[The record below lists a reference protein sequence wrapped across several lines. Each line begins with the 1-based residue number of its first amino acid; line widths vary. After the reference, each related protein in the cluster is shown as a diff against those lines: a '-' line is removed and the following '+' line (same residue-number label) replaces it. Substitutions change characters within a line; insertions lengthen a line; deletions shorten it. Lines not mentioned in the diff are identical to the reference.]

1 MDRPK
6 EDQMTQHIVRSYD
19 EELGLLTSKITQ
31 MGGIAE
37 VMMVDAVDSLVK
49 LDIAKAR
56 SVVERDV
63 QLDDLQH
70 DVEEAAVLL
79 IARRQPLAND
89 LRHIMGTI
97 RIASDIERIGD
108 LAKNVAKR
116 VAVMEERF
124 LGVRSLAGLQHMSHL
139 VLGQVK
145 AVLDSFVQKSPELAR
160 HVWLHDGEVDTLHN
174 ALFRELLTYMMED
187 PRAITFSTHLLFIAK
202 NIERAGDHA
211 TNIAETVYF
220 IETGQ
225 QLSGPRPK
233 GESSSVYAPDASGD

>member
-1 MDRPK
+1 
-6 EDQMTQHIVRSYD
+6 MTQHTVRAYD
-19 EELGLLTSKITQ
+19 EELGVLSSKINQ

-37 VMMVDAVDSLVK
+37 AMLVDAVDALVK
-49 LDIAKAR
+49 FDIPKAR
-56 SVVERDV
+56 TVIDRDV
-63 QLDDLQH
+63 QLDSLQH
-70 DVEEAAVLL
+70 EIEELAVLL
-79 IARRQPLAND
+79 IAKRQPMAND

-108 LAKNVAKR
+108 LVKNVAKR
-116 VAVMEERF
+116 VQVMEDRF
-124 LGVRSLAGLQHMSHL
+124 LSMRSLSGVQHMAHL
-139 VLGQVK
+139 VLQQVK
-145 AVLDSFVQKSPELAR
+145 AVLDSFSQNNPQLAQ

-174 ALFRELLTYMMED
+174 SLFRELLTYMMED
-187 PRAITFSTHLLFIAK
+187 PRAITFATHLLFIAK

-233 GESSSVYAPDASGD
+233 GESSVIGFDALED

>member
-1 MDRPK
+1 MA
-6 EDQMTQHIVRSYD
+6 QQHIVRAYD
-19 EELGLLTSKITQ
+19 EELGLLSAKINQ

-37 VMMVDAVDSLVK
+37 AMLVDAMDALVRH
-49 LDIAKAR
+49 DIAKAR
-56 SVVERDV
+56 SVAERDT
-63 QLDDLQH
+63 QLDALQH
-70 DVEEAAVLL
+70 EIEELAVLV
-79 IARRQPLAND
+79 IARRQPMAND
-89 LRHIMGTI
+89 LRHIMGSI

-108 LAKNVAKR
+108 LVKNIGKR
-116 VAVMEERF
+116 VVVMENRF
-124 LGVRSLAGLQHMSHL
+124 LSMRSLSGIQHMAHL

-145 AVLDSFVQKSPELAR
+145 MVLDSFAQNNPDLAR
-160 HVWLHDGEVDTLHN
+160 HVWLNDGEVDQLN
-174 ALFRELLTYMMED
+174 NSLFRELLTYMMED

-233 GESSSVYAPDASGD
+233 GESSALALDPEAK

>member
-1 MDRPK
+1 
-6 EDQMTQHIVRSYD
+6 MTQHIVRAYD
-19 EELGLLTSKITQ
+19 EELSLLTSKITQ

-37 VMMVDAVDSLVK
+37 AMLVDAVDSLSR

-56 SVVERDV
+56 SVIDRDN
-63 QLDDLQH
+63 QLDQLQH
-70 DVEEAAVLL
+70 DIEEAAVLL

-108 LAKNVAKR
+108 LVKNVAKR
-116 VAVMEERF
+116 VSVMEERF
-124 LGVRSLAGLQHMSHL
+124 LGVRSLAGIQHMSHL

-160 HVWLHDGEVDTLHN
+160 HVWLHDGEVDTLNN

-202 NIERAGDHA
+202 NVERAGDHA

-233 GESSSVYAPDASGD
+233 GESVSLYSVESSED